1 MNRPNQPFDAWLAV
15 ARDDLARQSPPDWI
29 QSAIAARIDERVL
42 LGRLQRRP
50 APAPAPSARPRR
62 RVLWF
67 GIPAALAASGALV
80 LAWMGLAVS
89 PPAAVPQPPAFVA
102 LTALET
108 IAAEPRPL
116 VVASQVPRAQLAAF
130 GLPVDPARADRPVR
144 AEFLVSQR
152 GAVLAVRFSP
162 E

>member
-1 MNRPNQPFDAWLAV
+1 MNRPNEPLDAWLAV
-15 ARDDLARQSPPDWI
+15 AREDLARQSPPGWI
-29 QSAIAARIDERVL
+29 ESAIAARLDERAL
-42 LGRLQRRP
+42 AGRLQRVP
-50 APAPAPSARPRR
+50 APAPAPSARKRR
-62 RVLWF
+62 RVVWF
-67 GIPAALAASGALV
+67 GIPAALAASGVLV
-80 LAWMGLAVS
+80 LAWMALAV
-89 PPAAVPQPPAFVA
+89 PRPDALPPPAFVA

-116 VVASQVPRAQLAAF
+116 VVASQLPRAQLAAF